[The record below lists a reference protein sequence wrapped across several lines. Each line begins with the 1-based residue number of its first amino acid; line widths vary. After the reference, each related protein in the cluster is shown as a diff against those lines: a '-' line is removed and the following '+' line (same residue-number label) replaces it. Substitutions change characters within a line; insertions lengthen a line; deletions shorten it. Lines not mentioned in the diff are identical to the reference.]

1 MAFYADL
8 DVEDSL
14 SVFLLTNRYKSEN
27 ICLIFEKKDET
38 PLKKQ
43 AILVKIVLLHSSY

>member
-27 ICLIFEKKDET
+27 ICLIFEKKMKH
-38 PLKKQ
+38 LWKSKQ
-43 AILVKIVLLHSSY
+43 S